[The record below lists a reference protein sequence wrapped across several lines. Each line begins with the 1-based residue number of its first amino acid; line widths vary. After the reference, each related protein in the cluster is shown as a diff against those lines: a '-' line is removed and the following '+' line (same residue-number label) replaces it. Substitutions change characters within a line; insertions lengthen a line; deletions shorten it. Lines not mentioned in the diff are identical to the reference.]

1 MREEEI
7 RTNRWR
13 ESEHV
18 CERVERV
25 RDKKKWR
32 EPERKGKREERA

>member
-1 MREEEI
+1 MRGRDRSRKKEEEI

-18 CERVERV
+18 CVKERRV
-25 RDKKKWR
+25 TDKNKCR
-32 EPERKGKREERA
+32 ELL